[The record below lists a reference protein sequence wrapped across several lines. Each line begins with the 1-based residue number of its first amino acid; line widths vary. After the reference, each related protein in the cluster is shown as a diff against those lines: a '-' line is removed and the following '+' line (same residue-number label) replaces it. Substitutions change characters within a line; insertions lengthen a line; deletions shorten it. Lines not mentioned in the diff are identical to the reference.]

1 MDLPKMKH
9 SKEVQTS
16 NLFPAFL
23 PSKFSGTSWQFAWGS
38 LFEFASS
45 RASTPPCH
53 WNKSLAAMVL
63 LGDLGLLA
71 GMPSEV
77 NNFGWN
83 RETGIYIMNPTR
95 NWFFLRC
102 NFTAVDPASK
112 YSIIKYTA
120 MFRDWKLLKWL
131 NLPSETS
138 HRIFQN
144 CNSQL
149 LPFC

>member
-9 SKEVQTS
+9 SKEVETS

-23 PSKFSGTSWQFAWGS
+23 PGKFSGTSWQFAWGN

-45 RASTPPCH
+45 RASTPACH
-53 WNKSLAAMVL
+53 WNRSLAAML
-63 LGDLGLLA
+63 QLGDLGLLA

-95 NWFFLRC
+95 NCFFLRC

-112 YSIIKYTA
+112 YSIEKYTA
-120 MFRDWKLLKWL
+120 MFRDWKLLKLL
-131 NLPSETS
+131 NLPSTG
-138 HRIFQN
+138 HRTKSQN
-144 CNSQL
+144 
-149 LPFC
+149 LPELE